1 MMTLAMID
9 IVIDEDIAFE
19 PPADMDKAVRVACES
34 AGVDTEQIDL
44 CVRFTSDQSIQSM
57 NKQWRGKDKVTD
69 VLSFPMQEPPCDTS
83 ESLGDIALA
92 VPFILLEAAR
102 LKLPEADHIRHLII
116 HATLHLLGFD
126 HIDDDDAQK
135 MQNLEQQAMHNLGLY
150 DPYPMDA
157 EQL

>member
-1 MMTLAMID
+1 MID

-44 CVRFTSDQSIQSM
+44 CIRFTSDQSIQSM

-92 VPFILLEAAR
+92 VPFILLEAER
-102 LKLPEADHIRHLII
+102 LKLPEAGHILHLII
-116 HATLHLLGFD
+116 HATLHLFGYD
-126 HIDDDDAQK
+126 HIDDDDALK
-135 MQNLEQQAMHNLGLY
+135 MQKLEQQAMHNMGLH
-150 DPYPMDA
+150 DPYPMDV